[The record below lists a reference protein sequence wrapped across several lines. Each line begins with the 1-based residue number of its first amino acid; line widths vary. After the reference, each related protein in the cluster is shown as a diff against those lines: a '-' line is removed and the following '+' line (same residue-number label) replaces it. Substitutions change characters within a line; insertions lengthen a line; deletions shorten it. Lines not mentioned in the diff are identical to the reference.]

1 MSERETSLWMKKLY
15 ATNLWGRGQKDDSWI
30 VTSSNDD
37 VHTSKDLMNTSISSF
52 CNCFSIQLRY
62 SVKELQKIVSLVDVT
77 KFQSILC
84 YFNFQK
90 YRCKANS
97 LKSSSNANTLRH
109 MNRENC
115 YVNKR
120 CKLAYYHWYTILC
133 IPVALRL
140 LSGKH
145 TISHRRH
152 KQTQATYCIS
162 VFVFKS
168 HRFAKLFSKTIRI

>member
-77 KFQSILC
+77 KF
-84 YFNFQK
+84 
-90 YRCKANS
+90 
-97 LKSSSNANTLRH
+97 
-109 MNRENC
+109 
-115 YVNKR
+115 
-120 CKLAYYHWYTILC
+120 
-133 IPVALRL
+133 
-140 LSGKH
+140 
-145 TISHRRH
+145 
-152 KQTQATYCIS
+152 
-162 VFVFKS
+162 
-168 HRFAKLFSKTIRI
+168 